1 MKKTKIKLDDME
13 RRILVKL
20 LYEKRN
26 ELIREGRYTDAIDEL
41 SKAKPLRKNPLM
53 LLPVGESHWGIGN
66 FRGGSSACRRRVDR
80 LADPIFARAA
90 LFAAQKEQTETD

>member
-26 ELIREGRYTDAIDEL
+26 ERIAIRISLT
-41 SKAKPLRKNPLM
+41 N
-53 LLPVGESHWGIGN
+53 
-66 FRGGSSACRRRVDR
+66 GS
-80 LADPIFARAA
+80 
-90 LFAAQKEQTETD
+90 

>member
-26 ELIREGRYTDAIDEL
+26 ELISEGRYADATDEL
-41 SKAKPLRKNPLM
+41 ILIHKQSICVLSVE
-53 LLPVGESHWGIGN
+53 LL
-66 FRGGSSACRRRVDR
+66 
-80 LADPIFARAA
+80 LA
-90 LFAAQKEQTETD
+90 